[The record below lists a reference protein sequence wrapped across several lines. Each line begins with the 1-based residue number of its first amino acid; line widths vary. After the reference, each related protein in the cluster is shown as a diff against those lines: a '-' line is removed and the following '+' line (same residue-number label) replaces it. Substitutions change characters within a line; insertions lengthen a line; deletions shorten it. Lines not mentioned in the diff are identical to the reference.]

1 MEIFTIRSALAS
13 IHRLRNI
20 VERTQMLLLDKVMQT
35 KMDSCAALLGIVIQ
49 HKMASHSVEIS
60 VSRVPA
66 MESVLD
72 S

>member
-1 MEIFTIRSALAS
+1 
-13 IHRLRNI
+13 
-20 VERTQMLLLDKVMQT
+20 MLLLDKVMQT